1 MTPKTQTQ
9 AWFLPLLVVFLGV
22 CSVFFAGCRNDAMYS
37 NAVID
42 RKLIPVLEADTVTTL
57 VSDSGVIQYRVTAA
71 QWQVF
76 DKAEPAYW
84 EFPSGLYLEKFDES
98 LAVKLSI
105 QSNYAH
111 YDCDNEVWLL
121 RGDVHSL
128 NIEGEEFFTP
138 ELYWEQKTGRVH
150 SDSSI
155 KIVQK
160 NLILQGVGFE
170 SNQSLTQY
178 VILNTTGVFP
188 IDN

>member
-9 AWFLPLLVVFLGV
+9 AWFLPIMVVFLGV

-160 NLILQGVGFE
+160 NLILQGA
-170 SNQSLTQY
+170 
-178 VILNTTGVFP
+178 TGVFP